1 MKGAVFLSKF
11 VIAPCIGFAQT
22 TIFFIISTKSQ
33 TVSLWKWGKTQE
45 GSTEAEIPTAAEV
58 EAESVSLDR
67 QTLFLVAD
75 ETKTLT
81 ATVYPEDAS
90 DKTVN
95 WVSSNPETA
104 SVDEN
109 GVVTGISE
117 GETAVFAITAD
128 GGKTAKCAVTVEPSI
143 SGHGYADLGLSVKWA
158 TRNVGADSPEESGD
172 FFAWGEIATKDDY
185 TEDNSLTYGNK
196 EIQDISGNPEYDA
209 ARANWGGTW
218 RLPTMEECEEFLDN
232 CQFEWTQFNG
242 QNGFKVTGPSGNSIF
257 LPAAG
262 KTSSGILWHDDED
275 ATFWSSTTYSSI
287 SAYGPYIQQDK
298 YNYISIQSRSYG
310 LPLRAVSD

>member
-1 MKGAVFLSKF
+1 MS
-11 VIAPCIGFAQT
+11 
-22 TIFFIISTKSQ
+22 
-33 TVSLWKWGKTQE
+33 WEWGKTQE
-45 GSTEAEIPTAAEV
+45 GSTEAEIPTAAEI

-158 TRNVGADSPEESGD
+158 TP
-172 FFAWGEIATKDDY
+172 
-185 TEDNSLTYGNK
+185 
-196 EIQDISGNPEYDA
+196 
-209 ARANWGGTW
+209 
-218 RLPTMEECEEFLDN
+218 
-232 CQFEWTQFNG
+232 
-242 QNGFKVTGPSGNSIF
+242 
-257 LPAAG
+257 
-262 KTSSGILWHDDED
+262 
-275 ATFWSSTTYSSI
+275 
-287 SAYGPYIQQDK
+287 
-298 YNYISIQSRSYG
+298 QSRFGLMGTDARGTFATSDRWLANLYG
-310 LPLRAVSD
+310 ITTPPNAPYAWE

>member
-1 MKGAVFLSKF
+1 MGV
-11 VIAPCIGFAQT
+11 
-22 TIFFIISTKSQ
+22 
-33 TVSLWKWGKTQE
+33 GKNAGRLY
-45 GSTEAEIPTAAEV
+45 GSGN
-58 EAESVSLDR
+58 
-67 QTLFLVAD
+67 
-75 ETKTLT
+75 
-81 ATVYPEDAS
+81 S
-90 DKTVN
+90 D
-95 WVSSNPETA
+95 
-104 SVDEN
+104 
-109 GVVTGISE
+109 
-117 GETAVFAITAD
+117 
-128 GGKTAKCAVTVEPSI
+128 
-143 SGHGYADLGLSVKWA
+143 SGHEYADLGLSVKWA

-172 FFAWGEIATKDDY
+172 FFAWGEIAPKDDY

-262 KTSSGILWHDDED
+262 TTSSGILWHDDED